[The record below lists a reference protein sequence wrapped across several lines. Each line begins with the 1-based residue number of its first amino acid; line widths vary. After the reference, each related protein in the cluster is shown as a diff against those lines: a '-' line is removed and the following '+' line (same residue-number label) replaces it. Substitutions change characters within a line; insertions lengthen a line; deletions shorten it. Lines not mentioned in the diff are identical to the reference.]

1 MYDISRRVVK
11 YTKRVLK
18 DGQERRLIISLKLPI
33 ALSAFDQQKNNNGSQ
48 KLLHLCSNGQFPAVK
63 WKRDVAKH
71 STRFALENPA
81 QALWRSE

>member
-18 DGQERRLIISLKLPI
+18 DGQERRLIIS
-33 ALSAFDQQKNNNGSQ
+33 Q

-63 WKRDVAKH
+63 CKRDVAKH

-81 QALWRSE
+81 QAL